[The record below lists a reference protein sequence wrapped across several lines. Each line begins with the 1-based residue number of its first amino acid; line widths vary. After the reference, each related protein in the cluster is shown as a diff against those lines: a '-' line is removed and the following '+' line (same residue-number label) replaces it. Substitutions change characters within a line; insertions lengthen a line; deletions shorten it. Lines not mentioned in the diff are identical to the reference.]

1 MPDLNFQEW
10 ADTANADAGLVHRG
24 RYVNAVVLLDLG
36 DEHHLISIRDGRIE
50 SIVPKPRVMPLWT
63 FAIRAPREEWG
74 AFWQARPVPGSHD
87 IMALLRRQVM
97 VVEGDL
103 HPLMANLRY
112 FKDVLEIPRGKA
124 NAA

>member
-1 MPDLNFQEW
+1 MFDEW
-10 ADTANADAGLVHRG
+10 AATVNADAGLVHRG

-36 DEHHLISIRDGRIE
+36 DESHLISIRDGRVE
-50 SIVPKPRVMPLWT
+50 SITPKPRVMPLWT
-63 FAIRAPREEWG
+63 FAIRAPREEWT
-74 AFWQARPVPGSHD
+74 AFWQPRPLPGHHD

-112 FKDVLEIPRGKA
+112 FKDVLQIPRGQA
-124 NAA
+124 DAA